1 MELIKTLLEQQPL
14 MALFLTIAIG
24 YLVGEINIKGFSL
37 GVGAVLVRR
46 ARHGLVRAE
55 IGAGADGGNARPC
68 TLPLWRW
75 RPVRQAV
82 LHRAG
87 QPRGAPGEPD
97 RADRRAVGGRGEPP
111 VREDDGHRSRR
122 RAGTVRGLG
131 NEHAHAAGSHRDAR
145 QRRPGG
151 GLFRVV
157 PVRRRGADPVPL
169 PRVHDHEAE
178 DRGAHIH
185 RPRNPRNRAAQPGP
199 LRQDAR

>member
-1 MELIKTLLEQQPL
+1 MELVKTLLEQQPL

-37 GVGAVLVRR
+37 GVGSGALRR

-55 IGAGADGGNARPC
+55 IGAGADGGDARPC
-68 TLPLWRW
+68 ALPLRRG

-87 QPRGAPGEPD
+87 EPRGTPGEPD

-111 VREDDGHRSRR
+111 VREDDGHRSRL
-122 RAGTVRGLG
+122 RAGSFRGFG
-131 NEHAHAAGSHRDAR
+131 DEHAHAAGRHRDAR

-151 GLFRVV
+151 GLFGVLS
-157 PVRRRGADPVPL
+157 VRRGRADPVPL
-169 PRVHDHEAE
+169 HRVHDPQAE
-178 DRGAHIH
+178 DRAADVLGS
-185 RPRNPRNRAAQPGP
+185 RNARNRAAQPGAF
-199 LRQDAR
+199 RQDAR